1 MSILF
6 GLAMY
11 HQKSCLSCLFWP
23 QVIRNRV
30 YPFFLQLII
39 GNHVY
44 SCHGLSEIMS
54 ILARKQKLVVRETR
68 HRMYNRIERIG
79 SSISL

>member
-1 MSILF
+1 MSILSI
-6 GLAMY
+6 LATG
-11 HQKSCLSCLFWP
+11 HQKSCLSF
-23 QVIRNRV
+23 
-30 YPFFLQLII
+30 FFLQLII

-44 SCHGLSEIMS
+44 SGHGLSEIMS